1 MVEQILQVED
11 LCKTYMQGKI
21 PVNALKSVTFNV
33 EKGELVAIMGPSGS
47 GKSTLMALVGCLEK
61 PTSGKVVINGID
73 ITIIPDRELPQIR
86 REMIGFVF
94 QHYNLLP
101 ALSALGNVEL
111 AMRFSGITK
120 KERLKR
126 VEKLLQRLGLEKR
139 LHHKPNELSGGEQQ
153 RVSIARA
160 IANNPSIILADE
172 PTGEVDSSTRD
183 KIIEIFEEL
192 SLQGQ
197 TIIIVT
203 HDPEVAKHCDRVIRI
218 MDGTLSQE
226 ERRDNQQYAT
236 R

>member
-1 MVEQILQVED
+1 MVEQVLEVEN

-21 PVNALKSVTFNV
+21 PVTALHDVTFTV
-33 EKGELVAIMGPSGS
+33 RQGELVAIMGPSGS

-61 PTSGKVVINGID
+61 PTSGKVVIRGID
-73 ITIIPDRELPQIR
+73 VTSVLDSELPRIR

-111 AMRFSGITK
+111 AMRFTGIPK

-126 VEKLLQRLGLEKR
+126 AEYLLQRLGLEKR
-139 LHHKPNELSGGEQQ
+139 LHHRPNELSGGEQQ

-160 IANNPSIILADE
+160 IANDPSIILADE
-172 PTGEVDSSTRD
+172 PTGEVDSTTRD
-183 KIIEIFEEL
+183 KIVKIFEEL
-192 SLQGQ
+192 RVQGQ

-203 HDPEVAKHCDRVIRI
+203 HDPEVAKHCDRVIHI
-218 MDGTLSQE
+218 MDGTLSH
-226 ERRDNQQYAT
+226 
-236 R
+236 

>member
-21 PVNALKSVTFNV
+21 LVNALRGVTFNV
-33 EKGELVAIMGPSGS
+33 KKGELVAIMGPSGS

-73 ITIIPDRELPQIR
+73 ITAIPDRELPQIR

-126 VEKLLQRLGLEKR
+126 AEKLLQRLGLEKR

-226 ERRDNQQYAT
+226 ERRNNQQYAT

>member
-21 PVNALKSVTFNV
+21 LVNALRGVTFNV
-33 EKGELVAIMGPSGS
+33 KKGELVAIMGPSGS

-73 ITIIPDRELPQIR
+73 ITAIPDRELPQIR

-111 AMRFSGITK
+111 AMRFSGVTK

-126 VEKLLQRLGLEKR
+126 AEKLLQRLGLEKR

-226 ERRDNQQYAT
+226 ERRNNQQYAT

>member
-1 MVEQILQVED
+1 MVEQVLEVEN
-11 LCKTYMQGKI
+11 LCKTYIQGKI
-21 PVNALKSVTFNV
+21 PVTALHDVTFTV
-33 EKGELVAIMGPSGS
+33 SQGELVAIMGPSGS

-61 PTSGKVVINGID
+61 PTSGKVVIRGID
-73 ITIIPDRELPQIR
+73 VTSVLDSELPRIR

-126 VEKLLQRLGLEKR
+126 AEDLLQRLGLEKR
-139 LHHKPNELSGGEQQ
+139 LHHRPNELSGGEQQ

-160 IANNPSIILADE
+160 IANDPSIILADE
-172 PTGEVDSSTRD
+172 PTGEVDSTTRD
-183 KIIEIFEEL
+183 KIVKIFEEL
-192 SLQGQ
+192 RVQGQ

-203 HDPEVAKHCDRVIRI
+203 HDPEVAKHCDRVIHI
-218 MDGTLSQE
+218 MDGTLSH
-226 ERRDNQQYAT
+226 
-236 R
+236 

>member
-1 MVEQILQVED
+1 MVEQTLQVED

-21 PVNALKSVTFNV
+21 PVNALRGVTFNV
-33 EKGELVAIMGPSGS
+33 KKGELVAIMGPSGS

-73 ITIIPDRELPQIR
+73 ITAIPDTELPGIR

-111 AMRFSGITK
+111 AMRFSGVTK

-126 VEKLLQRLGLEKR
+126 AEKLLQRLGLEKR

-183 KIIEIFEEL
+183 KIIQIFEEL

-226 ERRDNQQYAT
+226 ERIIN
-236 R
+236 

>member
-1 MVEQILQVED
+1 MVEQILEVEN
-11 LCKTYMQGKI
+11 LCKTYIQGKI
-21 PVNALKSVTFNV
+21 PVTAVRDVTFTV
-33 EKGELVAIMGPSGS
+33 RQGELVAIMGPSGS

-61 PTSGKVVINGID
+61 PTSGKVVIRGVEV
-73 ITIIPDRELPQIR
+73 TATPDRELPRIR

-111 AMRFSGITK
+111 AMRFSGVAK

-126 VEKLLQRLGLEKR
+126 AEDLLKRLGLEKR
-139 LHHKPNELSGGEQQ
+139 LHHRPNELSGGEQQ

-160 IANNPSIILADE
+160 IANSPSVILADE

-183 KIIEIFEEL
+183 KIIKIFEEL
-192 SLQGQ
+192 RLQGQ

-203 HDPEVAKHCDRVIRI
+203 HDPEVAKRCDRVIRI
-218 MDGTLSQE
+218 VDGTLSRE
-226 ERRDNQQYAT
+226 ERRDDQQYAT

>member
-1 MVEQILQVED
+1 MDERIVQVED
-11 LCKTYMQGKI
+11 LSKTYMQGKI
-21 PVNALKSVTFNV
+21 PVTAVHDVTFTISQ
-33 EKGELVAIMGPSGS
+33 GELVAIMGPSGS

-61 PTSGKVVINGID
+61 PTSGKVVIRGLD
-73 ITIIPDRELPQIR
+73 ITAIPDRELPGIR
-86 REMIGFVF
+86 RRMIGFVF

-111 AMRFSGITK
+111 AMRFSGVTK

-126 VEKLLQRLGLEKR
+126 AEDLLQRLGLEKR
-139 LHHKPNELSGGEQQ
+139 LHHRPNELSGGEQQ
-153 RVSIARA
+153 RVAIARA
-160 IANNPSIILADE
+160 IANGPSIILADE

-183 KIIEIFEEL
+183 KIITIFEEL
-192 SLQGQ
+192 RLQGQ

-218 MDGTLSQE
+218 MDGTLSHE
-226 ERRDNQQYAT
+226 ERRDDQQYAT

>member
-1 MVEQILQVED
+1 MVEQVLEVEN

-21 PVNALKSVTFNV
+21 PVTALHDVTFTV
-33 EKGELVAIMGPSGS
+33 SQGELVAIMGPSGS

-61 PTSGKVVINGID
+61 PTSGKVVIRGTD
-73 ITIIPDRELPQIR
+73 VTSVLDSELPRIR

-126 VEKLLQRLGLEKR
+126 AEDLLQRLGLEKR
-139 LHHKPNELSGGEQQ
+139 LHHRPNELSGGEQQ

-160 IANNPSIILADE
+160 IANDPSIILADE
-172 PTGEVDSSTRD
+172 PTGEVDSTTRD
-183 KIIEIFEEL
+183 KIVKIFEEL
-192 SLQGQ
+192 RVQGQ

-203 HDPEVAKHCDRVIRI
+203 HDPEVAKHCDRVIHI
-218 MDGTLSQE
+218 MDGTLSH
-226 ERRDNQQYAT
+226 
-236 R
+236 

>member
-1 MVEQILQVED
+1 MVEQTLQVED

-21 PVNALKSVTFNV
+21 PVNALRGVTFNV
-33 EKGELVAIMGPSGS
+33 KKGELVAIMGPSGS

-73 ITIIPDRELPQIR
+73 ITAIPDTELPGIR

-111 AMRFSGITK
+111 AMRFSGVTK

-126 VEKLLQRLGLEKR
+126 AEKLLQRLGLEKR

-183 KIIEIFEEL
+183 KIIQIFEEL

-226 ERRDNQQYAT
+226 ERRNNQQYAT

>member
-21 PVNALKSVTFNV
+21 PVNALRGVTFNV
-33 EKGELVAIMGPSGS
+33 KKGELVAIMGPSGS

-73 ITIIPDRELPQIR
+73 ITAIPDRELPQIR

-111 AMRFSGITK
+111 AMRFSGVTK

-126 VEKLLQRLGLEKR
+126 AEKLLQRLGLEKR

-183 KIIEIFEEL
+183 KTIEIFEEL
-192 SLQGQ
+192 SLRGQ

-226 ERRDNQQYAT
+226 ERRIN
-236 R
+236 

>member
-21 PVNALKSVTFNV
+21 PVNALRGVTFNV
-33 EKGELVAIMGPSGS
+33 KKGELVAIMGPSGS

-73 ITIIPDRELPQIR
+73 ITAIPDRELPQIR

-111 AMRFSGITK
+111 AMRFSGVTK

-126 VEKLLQRLGLEKR
+126 AEKLLQRLGLEKR

-160 IANNPSIILADE
+160 IANNPSVILADE

-183 KIIEIFEEL
+183 KTIEIFEEL
-192 SLQGQ
+192 SLRGQ

-226 ERRDNQQYAT
+226 ERRIN
-236 R
+236 

>member
-21 PVNALKSVTFNV
+21 LVNALRGVTFNV
-33 EKGELVAIMGPSGS
+33 KKGELVAIMGPSGS

-73 ITIIPDRELPQIR
+73 ITAIPDRELPQIR

-126 VEKLLQRLGLEKR
+126 AEKLLQRLGLEKR

-183 KIIEIFEEL
+183 KIIQIFEEL

-226 ERRDNQQYAT
+226 ERIIN
-236 R
+236 

>member
-1 MVEQILQVED
+1 MVEQVLEVEN
-11 LCKTYMQGKI
+11 LCKTYIQGKI
-21 PVNALKSVTFNV
+21 PVTALHDVTFTV
-33 EKGELVAIMGPSGS
+33 SQGELVAIMGPSGS

-61 PTSGKVVINGID
+61 PTSGKVVIRGTD
-73 ITIIPDRELPQIR
+73 VTSVLDSELPRIR

-126 VEKLLQRLGLEKR
+126 AEDLLQRLGLEKR
-139 LHHKPNELSGGEQQ
+139 LHHRPNELSGGEQQ

-160 IANNPSIILADE
+160 IANDPSIILADE
-172 PTGEVDSSTRD
+172 PTGEVDSTTRD
-183 KIIEIFEEL
+183 KIVKIFEEL
-192 SLQGQ
+192 RVQGQ

-203 HDPEVAKHCDRVIRI
+203 HDPEVAKHCDRVIHI
-218 MDGTLSQE
+218 MDGTLSH
-226 ERRDNQQYAT
+226 
-236 R
+236 

>member
-21 PVNALKSVTFNV
+21 PVNALRSVTFNV

-73 ITIIPDRELPQIR
+73 ITAIPDTELPGIR

-111 AMRFSGITK
+111 AMRFSGVTK

-126 VEKLLQRLGLEKR
+126 AEKLLQRLGLEKR

-226 ERRDNQQYAT
+226 ERRNNQQYAT

>member
-1 MVEQILQVED
+1 MVEQILQVEG

-21 PVNALKSVTFNV
+21 PVTAVHDVTFTIRQ
-33 EKGELVAIMGPSGS
+33 GELVAIMGPSGS

-61 PTSGKVVINGID
+61 PTSGKVVIRGID
-73 ITIIPDRELPQIR
+73 ITAIPDRELPGIR
-86 REMIGFVF
+86 RRMIGFVF

-111 AMRFSGITK
+111 AMRFSGVTK

-126 VEKLLQRLGLEKR
+126 AEDLLQRLGLEKR
-139 LHHKPNELSGGEQQ
+139 LHHRPNELSGGEQQ
-153 RVSIARA
+153 RVAIARA
-160 IANNPSIILADE
+160 IANGPSIILADE

-183 KIIEIFEEL
+183 KIIMIFEEL
-192 SLQGQ
+192 KLQGQ

-226 ERRDNQQYAT
+226 ERKNDQEYAT

>member
-1 MVEQILQVED
+1 MAERILQVEG

-21 PVNALKSVTFNV
+21 PVTAVHDVTFTIRQ
-33 EKGELVAIMGPSGS
+33 GELVAIMGPSGS

-61 PTSGKVVINGID
+61 PTSGKVVIRGID
-73 ITIIPDRELPQIR
+73 VTVIPDRELPGIR
-86 REMIGFVF
+86 RRMIGFVF

-111 AMRFSGITK
+111 AMRFSGVTK

-126 VEKLLQRLGLEKR
+126 AEDLLQRLGLEKR
-139 LHHKPNELSGGEQQ
+139 LHHRPNELSGGEQQ
-153 RVSIARA
+153 RVAIARA
-160 IANNPSIILADE
+160 IANGPSIILADE

-183 KIIEIFEEL
+183 KIIKIFEEL
-192 SLQGQ
+192 RLRGQ

-226 ERRDNQQYAT
+226 ERKK
-236 R
+236 